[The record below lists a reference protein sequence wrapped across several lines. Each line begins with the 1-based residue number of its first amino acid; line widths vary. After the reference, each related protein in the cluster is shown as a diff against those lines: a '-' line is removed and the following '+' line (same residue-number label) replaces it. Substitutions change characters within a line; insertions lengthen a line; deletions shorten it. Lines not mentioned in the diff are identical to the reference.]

1 MLFCMKRDKKKA
13 KKYKK
18 NKVVPKNLEYK
29 GELSPSK
36 NILLEEYVDKIDSK
50 YMTCYHCKNIFNLQ
64 DIRINCGK
72 CNQFFHCFIAG
83 KCRGKNCSEII
94 NGEIHSLSY
103 CLSCVNPMTCR
114 GNTCLCNDCV
124 IERKKK

>member
-1 MLFCMKRDKKKA
+1 MKRGKKKA

-64 DIRINCGK
+64 DII
-72 CNQFFHCFIAG
+72 
-83 KCRGKNCSEII
+83 
-94 NGEIHSLSY
+94 
-103 CLSCVNPMTCR
+103 V
-114 GNTCLCNDCV
+114 
-124 IERKKK
+124 RKKK